1 MSAPAGA
8 EMLIGAPAEPPSDML
23 LSSLREGV
31 AGYPQIRSAYLFQM
45 MILVEGEEPRLT
57 LGLELE
63 DGADITRISN
73 DLGSRAVDVLPEGA
87 ILDVYPLPDDMLET
101 VAQSVE
107 PLYERND

>member
-1 MSAPAGA
+1 MSAPADA

-31 AGYPQIRSAYLFQM
+31 AGHPEIRSAYLFQM
-45 MILVEGEEPRLT
+45 MILVEGEKPHLT

-63 DGADITRISN
+63 DGI
-73 DLGSRAVDVLPEGA
+73 
-87 ILDVYPLPDDMLET
+87 DVYPLPDDMLET

-107 PLYERND
+107 PLYERSD